1 MDEVR
6 NDGRSPD
13 AKTHCDLYL
22 GGRGRRA
29 SRPPKKNSVNFKNIK
44 ETTDQNAT
52 AHCSV
57 PMLKNVQ
64 AMRRAHL
71 LDGAVPS

>member
-1 MDEVR
+1 MCHAELA
-6 NDGRSPD
+6 NPPNFLNTL
-13 AKTHCDLYL
+13 KT
-22 GGRGRRA
+22 
-29 SRPPKKNSVNFKNIK
+29 SSNFKNIK

-57 PMLKNVQ
+57 SMLKNVQ
-64 AMRRAHL
+64 AMRRTHL

>member
-1 MDEVR
+1 MCHAELANPHR
-6 NDGRSPD
+6 RLLCSPTLNNL
-13 AKTHCDLYL
+13 KT
-22 GGRGRRA
+22 
-29 SRPPKKNSVNFKNIK
+29 SFNFIDIK

-52 AHCSV
+52 AHCYV

-71 LDGAVPS
+71 IDGAVPS